1 MRATLSGIPR
11 RIAGRKDAEHAQRPG
26 GRSILGLAPLGRL
39 VDAALRLALDL
50 HRLLGHVE
58 AAAQAAGQPAA
69 RRERGQAVERPRQLE
84 ARLAPHVGEQPR
96 RVALAHASLAHDL
109 AHGGG
114 RQVDECRDLVDAE
127 ALHRRGVAVGVDAVS
142 HAKVLPHEGGERLPS
157 GRRRVDHAILL
168 QLERRHRALHVR
180 LQVSVGRALVRF
192 HSVADVEQV
201 LEGLVVRALA
211 VLALRRPVHHAAWR
225 RGPPPRGGWAAMLV
239 GSVRRLLLHTMR
251 RASRRARLAV
261 GGRFG
266 LEAKGVEARG
276 RVAARGRDD
285 RRGRR

>member
-1 MRATLSGIPR
+1 VARG
-11 RIAGRKDAEHAQRPG
+11 PG
-26 GRSILGLAPLGRL
+26 SSFCSL
-39 VDAALRLALDL
+39 V
-50 HRLLGHVE
+50 
-58 AAAQAAGQPAA
+58 PI
-69 RRERGQAVERPRQLE
+69 RGWRT
-84 ARLAPHVGEQPR
+84 
-96 RVALAHASLAHDL
+96 
-109 AHGGG
+109 
-114 RQVDECRDLVDAE
+114 
-127 ALHRRGVAVGVDAVS
+127 AVGVDAVS

-180 LQVSVGRALVRF
+180 LQVCRPVLSRVRGGRVPHGRPPQSRAHGGARVKRSHWTMDARRAHDASSRTQAEHRRAAHRAGLGRGGSRGANDRGGSPGATGWRLAYARMRNVTLRVPHRGRAGRCGRAGRRTSVGRALVRF